1 MLERDTTR
9 NQDDDA
15 DDAAAF
21 NRRFKYAVYAYA
33 AIEFVAFLILFYY
46 KYYRRDV

>member
-1 MLERDTTR
+1 MSEQDTTQ
-9 NQDDDA
+9 NQDGGA

-33 AIEFVAFLILFYY
+33 AVEFVAFLILFYY
-46 KYYRRDV
+46 KYYRRDT